1 MSLLCWNYRGH
12 GNPRTAR
19 ELHHLVR
26 EKHPHFLFLI
36 EMKVRSD
43 YFKRIHIMCGF
54 EGLFTVDPVGQ
65 NGGLT
70 LF

>member
-1 MSLLCWNYRGH
+1 MSLLRWNCRGL
-12 GNPRTAR
+12 GNRRTAR

-36 EMKVRSD
+36 ETKVCFD
-43 YFKRIHIMCGF
+43 YFKRIRIMCGF

-65 NGGLT
+65 SWGLA